1 MHFCLLVSQLPHVQE
16 ARVHYDAMLSLEA
29 RQPGKFVALWHGVR
43 RFFA

>member
-16 ARVHYDAMLSLEA
+16 ARVHYDAMLSLDA
-29 RQPGKFVALWHGVR
+29 RRPGKLATLWLGIR